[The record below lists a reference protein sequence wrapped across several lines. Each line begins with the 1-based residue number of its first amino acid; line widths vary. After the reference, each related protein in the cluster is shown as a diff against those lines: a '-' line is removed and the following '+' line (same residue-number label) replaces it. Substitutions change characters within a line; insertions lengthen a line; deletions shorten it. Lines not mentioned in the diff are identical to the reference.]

1 MRMMLKV
8 HVPVED
14 GNESMQS
21 GDMQRI
27 IEEVIPTR
35 ADHHALAQLR
45 RPMDMMIQGWLMRRF
60 HASQQWSM
68 RSV

>member
-27 IEEVIPTR
+27 IEEVMQR
-35 ADHHALAQLR
+35 
-45 RPMDMMIQGWLMRRF
+45 IQPEAMYF
-60 HASQQWSM
+60 F
-68 RSV
+68 V